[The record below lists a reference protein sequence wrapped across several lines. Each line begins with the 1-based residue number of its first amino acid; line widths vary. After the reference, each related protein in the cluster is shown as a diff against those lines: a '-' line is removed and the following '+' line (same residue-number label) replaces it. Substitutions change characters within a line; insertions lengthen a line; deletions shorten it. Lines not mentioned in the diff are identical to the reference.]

1 MKRTKRYSEA
11 LEKLDRNKTYDF
23 ATSISLIKEAATAR
37 FDETIECAVRLGID
51 PRKSDQLV
59 RGATMLPHG
68 LGKTERVIAF
78 AKGEKEKEAR
88 DAGAQEVGSDDLA
101 EKIQGGWLEF
111 DRVVATPDLM
121 GVVGKLGKILG
132 PRGMMPN
139 PKLGSVSFEIGK
151 AIEEIMAGKAEFR
164 TDKNG
169 IVHSSIGKASF
180 TEEQL
185 VENLTVFMETLMKL
199 KPAASKGRYF
209 SSIAI
214 SSSMGPG
221 VKVDPVWATNAMR

>member
-221 VKVDPVWATNAMR
+221 VKVDPVFATNAMR

>member
-23 ATSISLIKEAATAR
+23 ATSISLIKETATAR
-37 FDETIECAVRLGID
+37 FDETIECSVRLGID

-111 DRVVATPDLM
+111 DRIVATPDLM

>member
-1 MKRTKRYSEA
+1 MRRTRRYSQA
-11 LEKLDRNKTYDF
+11 LEKLDRDKTYDF
-23 ATSISLIKEAATAR
+23 ATSISLVKETATAR

-51 PRKSDQLV
+51 PRKSDQMV
-59 RGATMLPHG
+59 RGATILPHG
-68 LGKTERVIAF
+68 LGRTERVIAF

-169 IVHSSIGKASF
+169 IVHSPIGKASF
-180 TEEQL
+180 TDEQL
-185 VENLTVFMETLMKL
+185 VENLTVFMEMLLKL

-209 SSIAI
+209 NSIAI

-221 VKVDPVWATNAMR
+221 VKVDPVWAANALR

>member
-11 LEKLDRNKTYDF
+11 LEKLDRDKTYDF
-23 ATSISLIKEAATAR
+23 ATSISLIKETATAR

-121 GVVGKLGKILG
+121 GVVGKLGRILG

-151 AIEEIMAGKAEFR
+151 AIEEIMAEKAEFR

-199 KPAASKGRYF
+199 KPAASKGRYL

-221 VKVDPVWATNAMR
+221 LKVDPVWATNAMR

>member
-23 ATSISLIKEAATAR
+23 ATSISLIKETATAR

-59 RGATMLPHG
+59 RGATVLPHG

>member
-23 ATSISLIKEAATAR
+23 ATSISLIKETATAR
-37 FDETIECAVRLGID
+37 FDETIECSVRLGID
-51 PRKSDQLV
+51 PRKSDQMV
-59 RGATMLPHG
+59 RGATVLPHG

-111 DRVVATPDLM
+111 DRIVATPDLM
-121 GVVGKLGKILG
+121 GVVGKLGRILG

>member
-59 RGATMLPHG
+59 RGATILPHG

-132 PRGMMPN
+132 PRGLMPN